1 MWISKKELEK
11 LISDKIE
18 QSKEK
23 RPKFI
28 ISSTDGK
35 SYTCTYETRG
45 LFKKYSVPIE
55 VFDESKKQMVQLE
68 LKSPYEFAFFLS
80 MNEWQLEQFHSSQ
93 WNIYQQS
100 KKKSKFIEMIIE

>member
-1 MWISKKELEK
+1 MWISKKKLEK

-55 VFDESKKQMVQLE
+55 VFDESKIPVPEGKTQTTVVDGKEKSVKACTKCIKKAKQD
-68 LKSPYEFAFFLS
+68 
-80 MNEWQLEQFHSSQ
+80 
-93 WNIYQQS
+93 
-100 KKKSKFIEMIIE
+100 